1 MIIALALYII
11 GIVTYSFLQH
21 IVIYNYL
28 FKTIIIVFGSGVML
42 RPEIEK
48 YIHIILR
55 VLAYLTIVLIAYFSL
70 KLLLI
75 YFMPFITALIL
86 SLILEPIVKLF
97 QKFKLRRGISVVLSI
112 LLFLGVFIAFSI
124 FAVTRIVYEFIKLYD
139 RLPNYY
145 EWLYNLAS
153 EIVQQATELYLQLTP
168 EALNIIQD
176 VLKTIFAKA
185 TTFLSHTTTIL
196 IDILTALPSTMIFV
210 IITLIATFFLTKD
223 KYLIKDFVFRQLP
236 SSWGTKLTS
245 LKTDLF
251 EALIGFLKA
260 QSIIL
265 SVTFIESFIGLTFIG
280 VDYAFTLAIIIALLD
295 ILPVLG
301 TGGIYVPWAIAN
313 FVMGN
318 YRLGVALLVI
328 YGIITVVRYMI
339 EPKVVGQQ
347 LGIHPVL
354 TLMSMFAGMKLIGAA
369 GLILGPTTVVALKAC
384 QHAGILPKFK

>member
-1 MIIALALYII
+1 
-11 GIVTYSFLQH
+11 
-21 IVIYNYL
+21 
-28 FKTIIIVFGSGVML
+28 ML

-55 VLAYLTIVLIAYFSL
+55 VLAYLTIILIAYFTL
-70 KLLLI
+70 KILFI

-86 SLILEPIVKLF
+86 SLIMEPTVKLF
-97 QKFKLRRGISVVLSI
+97 QKFKLGRGISVVLSI
-112 LLFLGVFIAFSI
+112 LLFLGGFITCSI
-124 FAVTRIVYEFIKLYD
+124 FAITRIIYELIKLYG

-145 EWLYNLAS
+145 EEVSHLS
-153 EIVQQATELYLQLTP
+153 TQIIQQATDLYLQLPP

-176 VLKTIFAKA
+176 VLKTIFGKVTA
-185 TTFLSHTTTIL
+185 FLSLTTTIL
-196 IDILTALPSTMIFV
+196 INTITAMPSTMIFF

-236 SSWGTKLTS
+236 STWGTKLTS

-251 EALIGFLKA
+251 LALIGFLKA

-265 SVTFIESFIGLTFIG
+265 SITFIESFIGLTFIG
-280 VDYAFTLAIIIALLD
+280 VDYAFTLAIIIAVFD

-301 TGGIYVPWAIAN
+301 TGGIYVPWAVTN

-318 YRLGVALLVI
+318 YRLGIALLVL
-328 YGIITVVRYMI
+328 YGIIIVVRYMV
-339 EPKVVGQQ
+339 EPKIVGQQ
-347 LGIHPVL
+347 LGIHPVVA
-354 TLMSMFAGMKLIGAA
+354 LMSMFVGLKLIGVA
-369 GLILGPTTVVALKAC
+369 GLILGPTTVVSLKAC

>member
-1 MIIALALYII
+1 
-11 GIVTYSFLQH
+11 
-21 IVIYNYL
+21 
-28 FKTIIIVFGSGVML
+28 ML